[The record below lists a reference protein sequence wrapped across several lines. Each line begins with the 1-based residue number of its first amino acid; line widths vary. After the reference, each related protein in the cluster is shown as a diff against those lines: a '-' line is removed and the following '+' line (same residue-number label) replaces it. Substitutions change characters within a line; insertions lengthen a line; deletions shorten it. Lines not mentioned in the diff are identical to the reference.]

1 MSESNSLG
9 KKVFSS
15 AGYLTSLRVL
25 DKILSLITI
34 VYLARILD
42 PSAFGLMAMAIL
54 TITFLES
61 LTAVSLEQALI
72 QKPKITN
79 EEMDVA
85 WTYGRVLRSVIL
97 SGFLFFASSAIAN
110 FFGEDELAL
119 IIQVMMITQI
129 IRGFENIGMIVYFR
143 DMDFQKDFYQGLISR
158 LIRTFVLLLSAYLL
172 ESVWAFVY
180 AYIAASFVAVILSFY
195 FHPYRPKLNFNLK
208 ILKSLFDF
216 GGWVFFSQLLRSL
229 YSIVDRTFIGR
240 MLSATFLGYYQIA
253 FRFGNEIPNEIKSV
267 VNQVMFSA
275 YSQLQDDL
283 VRVKKNFLLV
293 LKINCLILLPLLSSV
308 FILSD
313 YLVILFLGENW
324 ILAIPSLEILTAVAL
339 FQSFI
344 SLGFPLFKG
353 LGYPKYESY
362 LLLTIVVITSMF
374 SYPLIL
380 TFGLIGAPIALL
392 IGQLIALPF
401 YLLLLKNRLNI
412 RLLDVLRR
420 LKTAFLCSL
429 VLILLL
435 NFVIH
440 TNNYAITWSVF
451 LQMIGVILIFLSSL
465 YFYLVKVNKD
475 NDLIQIHS
483 YIISFLKLK
492 L

>member
-1 MSESNSLG
+1 MS
-9 KKVFSS
+9 
-15 AGYLTSLRVL
+15 
-25 DKILSLITI
+25 
-34 VYLARILD
+34 
-42 PSAFGLMAMAIL
+42 
-54 TITFLES
+54 
-61 LTAVSLEQALI
+61 
-72 QKPKITN
+72 
-79 EEMDVA
+79 
-85 WTYGRVLRSVIL
+85 
-97 SGFLFFASSAIAN
+97 
-110 FFGEDELAL
+110 
-119 IIQVMMITQI
+119 
-129 IRGFENIGMIVYFR
+129 
-143 DMDFQKDFYQGLISR
+143 
-158 LIRTFVLLLSAYLL
+158 
-172 ESVWAFVY
+172 
-180 AYIAASFVAVILSFY
+180 
-195 FHPYRPKLNFNLK
+195 
-208 ILKSLFDF
+208 
-216 GGWVFFSQLLRSL
+216 
-229 YSIVDRTFIGR
+229 
-240 MLSATFLGYYQIA
+240 
-253 FRFGNEIPNEIKSV
+253 
-267 VNQVMFSA
+267 
-275 YSQLQDDL
+275 
-283 VRVKKNFLLV
+283 
-293 LKINCLILLPLLSSV
+293 
-308 FILSD
+308 
-313 YLVILFLGENW
+313 
-324 ILAIPSLEILTAVAL
+324 L